1 MKNTARALIVSLA
14 AALASALGIQAQAAP
29 TQASDFTLVGSP
41 VFTSPLLSGYFEVN
55 EIVSSGWGG
64 RISLEYGTP
73 WLKTLSLRGSLGFS
87 SFGFQ
92 STGDIET
99 PGSLGEASLLAGAAY
114 SYSFAQRFVAR
125 AFVEGGLICGF
136 LSTGDVT
143 AYGNARAGADLEY
156 EITDRI
162 AARLEAGFD
171 WAAGLYAGPSLGLG
185 ATYRL
190 PAPPR
195 AATEGLKLLDFRAI
209 ETQGIFP
216 IFRAYYDGHSL
227 GSVTIVN
234 ASKEAVSSV
243 RLSLYIR
250 QYMDAPKDCAALAR
264 LGPGESATLPLFAVF
279 NDSILGVTEATK
291 ATAEISVS
299 YDASG
304 VRGASQS
311 RSASVV
317 VYDRN
322 AMNWSD
328 DRRAAAFVS
337 NKDPWV
343 QDLTGHIMAAVKDE
357 RNRGLA
363 KNLQTAIAVHQG
375 LDAYGLGYMIG
386 TERPIEKD
394 AASAQV
400 VDSIK
405 FPRQTLGFR
414 AGDCADLS
422 VLYASCL
429 EAAGVE
435 TAFITVPGH
444 IFMAAELGLGKA
456 EAKERRMDMRELIEQ
471 DGRLWVPVETT
482 LRSSGFMA
490 AWRKAAEEWR
500 TASAQ
505 GKAAFYPIH
514 AAWLEYAPVGLPADG
529 SSVAPPSAEGIAASF
544 KAELAKAVDA
554 ELGAR
559 LAALGPVAEGSARA
573 RNARGI
579 LYAQYGR
586 LSEAEADFTAAAS
599 AGSDAA
605 GINLGHVA
613 LLRGDQAKAREL
625 YRKVAARNP
634 DDLKTLEGL
643 ARAALS
649 VDDQDLAELAIKALR
664 EIDPQAAARCEALRA
679 SATEGAAG
687 GKE

>member
-1 MKNTARALIVSLA
+1 MKKTARASIISISV
-14 AALASALGIQAQAAP
+14 ALASAFGLQAQS
-29 TQASDFTLVGSP
+29 TGTSVSDFTLVAKP
-41 VFTSPLLSGYFEVN
+41 VFTSPLLSGDFGAN
-55 EIVSSGWGG
+55 ELIASGLGG
-64 RISLEYGTP
+64 RISLEYGLAA
-73 WLKTLSLRGSLGFS
+73 LKDFSLRGSLGFS

-92 STGDIET
+92 PTGDIAT
-99 PGSLGEASLLAGAAY
+99 PGSLNEASLLAGAAY
-114 SYSFAQRFVAR
+114 SYGFAQRFVAR
-125 AFVEGGLICGF
+125 GFVEGGLIAGI
-136 LSTGDVT
+136 LSTGDAT
-143 AYGNARAGADLEY
+143 AYASARAGASLEY
-156 EITDRI
+156 GITDRI
-162 AARLEAGFD
+162 AARLEAAFD

-185 ATYRL
+185 AAYRL
-190 PAPPR
+190 PAAVR
-195 AATEGLKLLDFRAI
+195 AAPESLKLLDFKSIDA
-209 ETQGIFP
+209 QGIFP
-216 IFRAYYDGHSL
+216 IFRAYYDSHAL

-234 ASKEAVSSV
+234 ASKEPVSSL
-243 RLSLYIR
+243 RLSLFIK
-250 QYMDAPKDCAALAR
+250 QYMDAPKDCASLAR
-264 LGPGESATLPLFAVF
+264 LGPGESATLPLNAVF

-291 ATAEISVS
+291 AAAEIVVS
-299 YDASG
+299 YDAAG
-304 VRGASQS
+304 VRGAAQS
-311 RSASVV
+311 RTASVV

-343 QDLTGHIMAAVKDE
+343 QDLTGHIMAAVKDG
-357 RNRGLA
+357 RNAGLA

-375 LDAYGLGYMIG
+375 LDAYRLGYMIG

-394 AASAQV
+394 AKSAQV

-435 TAFITVPGH
+435 TAFITIPGH

-456 EAKERRMDMRELIEQ
+456 EAKARRMDLRELIEA

-482 LRSSGFMA
+482 LRSEGFMA

-500 TASAQ
+500 SASAQ

-529 SSVAPPSAEGIAASF
+529 SSVAPPPAEGLRASF
-544 KAELAKAVDA
+544 KIELAKAVDA

-559 LAALGPVAEGSARA
+559 LAALGPVAEGSPRA

-579 LYAQYGR
+579 LYSQYGK
-586 LSEAEADFTAAAS
+586 LDEAEADFSAAAA
-599 AGSDAA
+599 AGSEAA

-613 LLRGDQAKAREL
+613 FLRGDKAKARQL
-625 YRKVAARNP
+625 YRKVAEQKP
-634 DDLKTLEGL
+634 DEPRILEGL
-643 ARAALS
+643 AKAALS
-649 VDDQDLAELAIKALR
+649 VGDSDLEDRSIARLR
-664 EIDPQAAARCEALRA
+664 EIDPQAAERCEALRRSA
-679 SATEGAAG
+679 SEGAAG